1 VAPSKKRD
9 IRDIK
14 DVSEMIGDFLREAAV
29 LVLVFFPLDV
39 ALKDGGNVPLSFL
52 CVIGALSLTLL
63 VAGIYFEK
71 RRGE

>member
-1 VAPSKKRD
+1 MASGKKRE
-9 IRDIK
+9 IK
-14 DVSEMIGDFLREAAV
+14 DVGEMVGEFLREAAE

-39 ALKDGGNVPLSFL
+39 ALKDGGNVPLSFI
-52 CVIGALSLTLL
+52 CVIGALSLSLL

>member
-1 VAPSKKRD
+1 VAGKKRD
-9 IRDIK
+9 VK

-39 ALKDGGNVPLSFL
+39 AVKDGGNVPLSFL

-63 VAGIYFEK
+63 IAGIYFEK